1 MRRTALL
8 DVRDRYAV
16 RCAGRAR
23 PGGQRRGQA
32 SRTRSMT
39 PRKIADMVEGNL
51 VHQEHRVEGIA
62 TQDALAAAPI
72 PGLRSSGA
80 TRTSHERLPVR
91 QWSRWPRTTA
101 SSDRTARR
109 ERAAPE
115 CAAHRRNGLRRG
127 TATPGVADGG

>member
-62 TQDALAAAPI
+62 TQDALAATPI
-72 PGLRSSGA
+72 PGLAQFGSHPHESRAA
-80 TRTSHERLPVR
+80 TRTAVVSV
-91 QWSRWPRTTA
+91 
-101 SSDRTARR
+101 
-109 ERAAPE
+109 APD
-115 CAAHRRNGLRRG
+115 NGLVGSHCQTRTSRAG
-127 TATPGVADGG
+127 MCCSSTLA